1 MEMIY
6 EAFSELEKA
15 GKKIALF
22 DLKKLLKEMKVSRTA
37 CVFDVH
43 IAAYLLNPLKNSYGF
58 EEIAE
63 EYLHLSVSEKTKRED
78 RTVYD
83 VCSV

>member
-1 MEMIY
+1 M
-6 EAFSELEKA
+6 EKA
-15 GKKIALF
+15 GSKIALF

-43 IAAYLLNPLKNSYGF
+43 IADIFLNPLKNSYGF

-63 EYLHLSVSEKTKRED
+63 KYSTSLSARKQKRED
-78 RTVYD
+78 RT
-83 VCSV
+83 C